1 MAEEQGEV
9 MSLPELFKF
18 CTENSLG
25 VLLAII
31 IAYMFYRVL
40 MHILSQ
46 QKDIL
51 KMATEQNV
59 HWQAVIS
66 EHTNNAKTF
75 HEEVKEAHKCQRIEH
90 EKMLTHLDLLNQ
102 QSRLTVEALG
112 RINGYS

>member
-1 MAEEQGEV
+1 

-46 QKDIL
+46 QKDIM
-51 KMATEQNV
+51 KMATEQNS
-59 HWQAVIS
+59 HWQTVIS
-66 EHTNNAKTF
+66 EHTANAKVF
-75 HEEVKEAHKCQRIEH
+75 HEEVKEAHKCQRVEH
-90 EKMLTHLDLLNQ
+90 DKMLQHLNMMYQ
-102 QSRLTVEALG
+102 QGKLTTEALG
-112 RINGYS
+112 RINGYVK